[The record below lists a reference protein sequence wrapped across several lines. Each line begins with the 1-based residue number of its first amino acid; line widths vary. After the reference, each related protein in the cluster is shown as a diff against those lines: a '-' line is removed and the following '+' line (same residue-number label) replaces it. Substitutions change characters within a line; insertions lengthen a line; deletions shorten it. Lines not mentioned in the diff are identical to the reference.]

1 MKMTKCKD
9 CQYFKA
15 NNRDMVTG
23 ETCGECGFVNMM
35 IAESFFC
42 GFGQTKEG
50 EESNKTKLENEEAK
64 A

>member
-15 NNRDMVTG
+15 DNRDVVTG
-23 ETCGECGFVNMM
+23 ETLGNCSFSKLL

-42 GFGQTKEG
+42 GFGKTE
-50 EESNKTKLENEEAK
+50 EETESNKTKIENEESK
-64 A
+64 